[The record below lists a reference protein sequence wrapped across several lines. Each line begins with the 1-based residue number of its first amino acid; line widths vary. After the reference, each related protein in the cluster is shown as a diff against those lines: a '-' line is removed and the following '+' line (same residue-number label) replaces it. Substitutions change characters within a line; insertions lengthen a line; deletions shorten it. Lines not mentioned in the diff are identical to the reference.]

1 MPSWTPVP
9 LSKDPDVMS
18 DDDAD
23 PELVELLRQHLG
35 LSGKP
40 SAPAPPETKV
50 LEGAQYVF
58 DNAIDV
64 AISPGQTKEAAE
76 TIWRLMQKKA
86 YSTHT
91 WSDHELHPKAKDES
105 TVDFIFTMD
114 LLNFSF
120 WSEEKD
126 ESKRFA
132 IEYRGKKWTGYWS
145 LVAALQRALEEG
157 IPITTPDFWVDE
169 EKCTKEVLRHVFRS
183 ATDEEI
189 PLLQERLECLRE
201 AGDVLCNEFGGSFAN
216 CIESADLSAAGLVNL
231 VTESFNCFRD
241 EIIFQNR
248 RVRLYKRAQI
258 LVADLWA
265 CFNGED
271 FGEFNDIDKITMF
284 ADYRIPQM
292 LHQLGC
298 LRYSPPL
305 ESHIRSL
312 KPITP
317 GSTWEVEL
325 RGTSIWCVEL
335 IKREIEK
342 RHPEV
347 KTAGKSDMNSQPE
360 SEVGGEPE
368 DAEKVVDGPAEH
380 AEHKPHKT
388 YGINAILIDFFLYDT
403 MKHLEEE
410 HNEGIPHHRTRS
422 IWY

>member
-1 MPSWTPVP
+1 MPSLEPITPRRNESVD
-9 LSKDPDVMS
+9 SGS
-18 DDDAD
+18 DDEAD
-23 PELVELLRQHLG
+23 PELLELLRQHLG
-35 LSGKP
+35 LGKQDKNL
-40 SAPAPPETKV
+40 PPETKV
-50 LEGAQYVF
+50 LENAQYVF

-64 AISPGQTKEAAE
+64 ALNPAQTKEAAE

-86 YSTHT
+86 YSTQT
-91 WSDHELHPKAKDES
+91 WSEHELHPKTKDES

-120 WSEEKD
+120 WSAETD
-126 ESKRFA
+126 ESKRFS
-132 IEYRGKKWTGYWS
+132 IEYRGRRWTGYWS
-145 LVAALQRALEEG
+145 LVAALQRALDED
-157 IPITTPDFWVDE
+157 IPITTPDFWVNEDE
-169 EKCTKEVLRHVFRS
+169 CTDEVLRHVFRS

-189 PLLQERLECLRE
+189 PLFKERVQCLRE

-216 CIESADLSAAGLVNL
+216 CIDSANYSAAGLVNII
-231 VTESFNCFRD
+231 TESFDCFRD
-241 EIIFQNR
+241 ETVFHGK

-271 FGEFNDIDKITMF
+271 FGEFHDIDKITMF

-298 LRYSPPL
+298 MRYSPSL

-317 GSTWEVEL
+317 GSNWEVEL

-347 KTAGKSDMNSQPE
+347 KSAGKKGVFKSVENDDTDAQNGTENIEQPQ
-360 SEVGGEPE
+360 
-368 DAEKVVDGPAEH
+368 
-380 AEHKPHKT
+380 KT

-403 MKHLEEE
+403 MKTLEQEK
-410 HNEGIPHHRTRS
+410 NESIPHHRTRS